1 METVEI
7 ILDGIQL
14 SQQTKVTNN
23 GLRIILQLIINEF
36 LYIKEE
42 SLCPQSWFLLRASLL
57 VKKGSGKKEGRVNG
71 SMYLRPPQHCSCPGS
86 HCLLSFSPSPRDSSF
101 LCPPSA
107 H

>member
-1 METVEI
+1 MKTVEI

-42 SLCPQSWFLLRASLL
+42 SLCPQSW
-57 VKKGSGKKEGRVNG
+57 
-71 SMYLRPPQHCSCPGS
+71 
-86 HCLLSFSPSPRDSSF
+86 
-101 LCPPSA
+101 
-107 H
+107 